1 MGDAV
6 TLEHPP
12 HAPERGWARKL
23 LGPLHVTGIFW
34 YRFHRWGISILP
46 DWGVTVFITIFTTFF
61 FVALRRIRAAI
72 ASNLEP
78 VLGPCGWLERQRRI
92 FRTMWLF
99 AWCLSERYERLA
111 TKKPF
116 RIEADLP
123 HAWEEMIARGCG
135 FVMVTAHVGN
145 FEVGSMLP
153 AMRGERIVHVVREK
167 EVDPRAQQFVQQLMD
182 SIGQAGYRVHFEGSD
197 PLQGMAL
204 LEALRGGEIVAVQGD
219 RPRALS
225 RTVAGTLFGRPFEL
239 PAGPAALARGG
250 GVPVVPI
257 FVLREGRRAYRVH
270 IRPPLEPRSD
280 RHREAIAD
288 LTRAIAAE
296 VEWAIRQAPHQWFCF
311 RTIWPASTSR

>member
-46 DWGVTVFITIFTTFF
+46 DWGVTVFITLFTTFF

-78 VLGPCGWLERQRRI
+78 VLGPCGWFERQRRI
-92 FRTMWLF
+92 YRTMWLF

-116 RIEADLP
+116 RVEADLP
-123 HAWEEMIARGCG
+123 QAWDEVIARGCG

-153 AMRGERIVHVVREK
+153 AMRGERVVHVVREK

-219 RPRALS
+219 RPRAQS
-225 RTVAGTLFGRPFEL
+225 RTVPGTLFGRPFDL
-239 PAGPAALARGG
+239 PAGPAALARGA
-250 GVPVVPI
+250 GVPVVPV
-257 FVLREGRRAYRVH
+257 FVLREGRRSYRVH
-270 IRPPLEPRSD
+270 IRPPLEPRQD
-280 RHREAIAD
+280 GPREAIAD
-288 LTRAIAAE
+288 LTRALGAQ

-311 RTIWPASTSR
+311 RTLWPASTDR